1 MKIFFSVVYILTF
14 TLAWGVLVLDWGGF
28 DSFHMGK
35 TGSSSGVPFLQR
47 TPLSSSHRTSR
58 LKHTKQRKGGED
70 VTVFLE
76 ALVREGVLT
85 LLACLRRTHGSL
97 WRAWWSSRGT
107 WRQPPPREVFFRTP
121 RWRSCLSS
129 LRGRRRGPVQFPP
142 DRRPAKP
149 LADACCCASMQRSG
163 QRIEPVKL
171 LPLKRVWGLYFHFI
185 YLWLPLTSLSW
196 KGGDGKGNN

>member
-1 MKIFFSVVYILTF
+1 MTLISIIYILTF

-28 DSFHMGK
+28 DSFHLGK

-58 LKHTKQRKGGED
+58 LKHTKRRKGGED

-76 ALVREGVLT
+76 ALVCGGVLT

-107 WRQPPPREVFFRTP
+107 WRQPPPREAFF
-121 RWRSCLSS
+121 SNSS
-129 LRGRRRGPVQFPP
+129 VEKLPVVLEGEKEGSGSIPARQTAGKTIGGRVLLRLN
-142 DRRPAKP
+142 AK
-149 LADACCCASMQRSG
+149 
-163 QRIEPVKL
+163 
-171 LPLKRVWGLYFHFI
+171 VWAENWAG
-185 YLWLPLTSLSW
+185 
-196 KGGDGKGNN
+196 